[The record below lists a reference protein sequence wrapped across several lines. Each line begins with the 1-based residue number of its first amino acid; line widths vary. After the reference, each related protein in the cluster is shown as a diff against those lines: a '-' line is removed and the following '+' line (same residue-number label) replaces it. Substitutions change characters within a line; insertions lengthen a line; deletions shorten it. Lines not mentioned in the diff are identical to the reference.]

1 MLAEL
6 SETIIATIGAFT
18 AGLVAFGAYY
28 KVRTKHQKD
37 TYQIL
42 VESIDKLQKRY
53 DSLEEEV
60 KQLRVQLDELRDYK
74 GKFSLSLDYIRELC
88 HWIGT
93 IPGIPLKGKPRM
105 PRVLKEHYGDYE
117 LKEAHEGE

>member
-1 MLAEL
+1 MLTEI
-6 SETIIATIGAFT
+6 SETLIATIGAFT

-88 HWIGT
+88 HWVGT
-93 IPGIPLKGKPRM
+93 IPVVALAEMRKGCNK
-105 PRVLKEHYGDYE
+105 
-117 LKEAHEGE
+117 